1 MDGREE
7 VGGILLTDEVG
18 ETSLS
23 GGEVRGTLLSA
34 DEVGGASLR
43 GEIRSDGRR
52 SVQMRS

>member
-34 DEVGGASLR
+34 EEVGGASLR